1 MLVASTDFPKLL
13 SFSTF
18 GYEKKIGH
26 KFGVKTKNKKSLYF
40 KLVTDL
46 MIFVP
51 VTESQNCLVLPAPHK
66 RASRP
71 ASNFTVLF
79 YQNKY

>member
-1 MLVASTDFPKLL
+1 MLVASTDFPELL
-13 SFSTF
+13 SFSTL

-26 KFGVKTKNKKSLYF
+26 KFGVKTKNKSLYF
-40 KLVTDL
+40 KLVTYL

-51 VTESQNCLVLPAPHK
+51 VTELQNCLVLPAPHK

-71 ASNFTVLF
+71 APNFTVLF
-79 YQNKY
+79 Y